1 MNEGP
6 AKAAPQ
12 THGGAEQRHRSMS
25 SAVAL
30 LADLVRLEPGWDGHG
45 ADPITP
51 SCLTNVSAVLAAL
64 PAGTPCTEIVP
75 NPNGT
80 LTLDW
85 EAGAYSVSLE
95 CGATR
100 YSAVWGSAAGV
111 ETDEGDIRPGIPA
124 CVTEAL
130 ESLFQNLPSP

>member
-6 AKAAPQ
+6 AEAAPQ
-12 THGGAEQRHRSMS
+12 PHGGAEPCHRSMA

-30 LADLVRLEPGWDGHG
+30 LADLARLEPGWDGHG

-51 SCLTNVSAVLAAL
+51 SCLTNVSTVLAAL
-64 PAGTPCTEIVP
+64 PAGTPRPEIVP

-85 EAGAYSVSLE
+85 EAGGYGVSLE

-100 YSAVWGSAAGV
+100 YSAVWESAVGM
-111 ETDEGDIRPGIPA
+111 ETDEGHIRAGIPA
-124 CVTEAL
+124 FVTDAL
-130 ESLFQNLPSP
+130 ESLFQNLPPP